1 MAITTQRLQYLLTQY
16 AGNNCTRHELLELLQ
31 IIEQG
36 KNDAGLQTAMDA
48 LWADLGPQDTLPA
61 INKEKIFSN
70 IIKPAT
76 VVPLHRRAWFRL
88 SAAAAIIFLLAVAYL
103 FVNQQQGQSQIAS
116 TQGVKFKND
125 VPPGTNKAVLTLA
138 NGLKIVLNDAKNGTI
153 ASQGK
158 VNIVK
163 LDSGRLVYAAS
174 NSNVTSLAYNT
185 VTTPR
190 GGKYNL
196 KLADGTQ
203 VWLNASSSITY
214 PTVFTGNERNVTI
227 TGEAYFEVAK
237 NKHMPFHVKAGDQT
251 IEVLGTHFNVNAYAD
266 EDKIRTTLLEG
277 KVNVSN
283 SATNAILLP
292 GQQSIADPNSKSI
305 VVKVADTEQAVAW
318 KNGYFQF
325 ERSDIQS
332 VMRQLSRWYDV
343 DIKFEGKATQDKFGG
358 SIPRDAPLSQV
369 LRTLEQSMVHFKID
383 GKTLTVTE

>member
-36 KNDAGLQTAMDA
+36 KNDAGLQAAMDA
-48 LWADLGPQDTLPA
+48 LWADLGPQDILPA

-76 VVPLHRRAWFRL
+76 VVPLRRRVWFRL
-88 SAAAAIIFLLAVAYL
+88 SAAAAIIFLLAAAYL
-103 FVNQQQGQSQIAS
+103 FVNQPQGQQQIAA

-190 GGKYNL
+190 GGKYTL
-196 KLADGTQ
+196 TLADGTQ

-343 DIKFEGKATQDKFGG
+343 DVKFEGKATHDKFGG
-358 SIPRDAPLSQV
+358 SIPRDASLSQV